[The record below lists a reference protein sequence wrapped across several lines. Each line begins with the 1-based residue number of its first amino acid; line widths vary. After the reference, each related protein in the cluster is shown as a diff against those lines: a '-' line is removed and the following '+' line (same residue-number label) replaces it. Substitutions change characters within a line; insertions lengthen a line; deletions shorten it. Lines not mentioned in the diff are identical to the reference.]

1 MKLIERVIGKRVVY
15 TGNYLSTEQ
24 HTVILPEGRRAI
36 RDIVRPPDAV
46 AVVPIDE
53 DGLIYLVRQYR
64 PAIRRAIYE
73 IPAGIIDPGERP
85 AATARREC
93 EEEIGLRPRKLIK
106 LCKFYAAVGFSTG
119 SIVLFLAQGL
129 IAGGAEHRDATEFLE
144 VRAVPFEQALR
155 WVLTNRIVDAKS
167 ILGILWAKQ
176 RLEPGTSRD
185 RRRTVR
191 NRPDRTGPTSSPD
204 Q

>member
-24 HTVILPEGRRAI
+24 HTVILPDGRRAI

-53 DGLIYLVRQYR
+53 NGLIYLVRQYR
-64 PAIRRAIYE
+64 SAIRRAIYE
-73 IPAGIIDPGERP
+73 IPAGIIDEGERP
-85 AATARREC
+85 ATTARREC
-93 EEEIGLRPRKLIK
+93 EEEIGLRPRRLIK
-106 LCKFYAAVGFSTG
+106 LCTFYSAVGFSTG
-119 SIVLFLAQGL
+119 SIQLFLAQGL
-129 IAGGAEHRDATEFLE
+129 TAGRREHRDATEFLQ
-144 VRAVPFEQALR
+144 VHAIPFERAYR

-167 ILGILWAKQ
+167 ILGILWARQ
-176 RLEPGTSRD
+176 RLEPETSRD
-185 RRRTVR
+185 RRPTVR

>member
-1 MKLIERVIGKRVVY
+1 MNLIERVIGKKVVY
-15 TGNYLSTEQ
+15 AGNYLSTEQ
-24 HTVILPEGRRAI
+24 HTVILPDGRRAI

-64 PAIRRAIYE
+64 SAIRRAIYE
-73 IPAGIIDPGERP
+73 IPAGIIDEGERP
-85 AATARREC
+85 ATTARREC

-106 LCKFYAAVGFSTG
+106 LCKFYSAVGFSTG
-119 SIVLFLAQGL
+119 SIQLFLAQGL
-129 IAGGAEHRDATEFLE
+129 VASRREHRDATEFLQ
-144 VRAVPFEQALR
+144 VHAIPFEQALR

-167 ILGILWAKQ
+167 ILGILWARQ
-176 RLEPGTSRD
+176 RLEPETSRD

>member
-24 HTVILPEGRRAI
+24 HTVILPDGRRAI

-64 PAIRRAIYE
+64 SAIRRAIYE
-73 IPAGIIDPGERP
+73 IPAGIIDEGERP
-85 AATARREC
+85 ATTARREC
-93 EEEIGLRPRKLIK
+93 EEEIGLRPRRLIK
-106 LCKFYAAVGFSTG
+106 LCTFYSAVGFSTG
-119 SIVLFLAQGL
+119 SIQLFLAQDLMPGRS
-129 IAGGAEHRDATEFLE
+129 GHHDATEFLE
-144 VRAVPFEQALR
+144 VKAIPFEQALR

-167 ILGILWAKQ
+167 IIGILWAKQ
-176 RLEPGTSRD
+176 RLGQ
-185 RRRTVR
+185 RT
-191 NRPDRTGPTSSPD
+191 
-204 Q
+204 

>member
-1 MKLIERVIGKRVVY
+1 MKRIERVIGKKVVY
-15 TGNYLSTEQ
+15 AGHYLSTEQ
-24 HTVILPEGRRAI
+24 HTVILPDGRRAI

-119 SIVLFLAQGL
+119 SIQLFLAQDLMPGR
-129 IAGGAEHRDATEFLE
+129 AGHRDATEFLQIH
-144 VRAVPFEQALR
+144 AIPFELALR

-167 ILGILWAKQ
+167 ILGILWARQ

-191 NRPDRTGPTSSPD
+191 NRPGRTGPTSSLD

>member
-24 HTVILPEGRRAI
+24 HTVILPDGRRAI

-64 PAIRRAIYE
+64 SAIRRAIYE
-73 IPAGIIDPGERP
+73 IPAGIIDEGERP
-85 AATARREC
+85 ATTARREC

-106 LCKFYAAVGFSTG
+106 LCKFYSAVGFSTG
-119 SIVLFLAQGL
+119 SIQLFMAQGL
-129 IAGGAEHRDATEFLE
+129 TAGRRAHSDATEFLE
-144 VRAVPFEQALR
+144 VRAIPFEQALR

-167 ILGILWAKQ
+167 ILGILWARQ
-176 RLEPGTSRD
+176 RLEQEEPG

>member
-1 MKLIERVIGKRVVY
+1 MNLIERVIGKKVVY
-15 TGNYLSTEQ
+15 AGNYLSTEQ
-24 HTVILPEGRRAI
+24 HAVILPDGRRAI

-64 PAIRRAIYE
+64 SAIRRAIYE
-73 IPAGIIDPGERP
+73 IPAGLIDPGERP

-106 LCKFYAAVGFSTG
+106 LCTFYSAVGFSTG
-119 SIVLFLAQGL
+119 SIQLFMAQGL
-129 IAGGAEHRDATEFLE
+129 TAGRRAHSDATEFLE
-144 VRAVPFEQALR
+144 VRAIPFERAYR

-167 ILGILWAKQ
+167 ILGILWARQ
-176 RLEPGTSRD
+176 RLEPETPKD

-191 NRPDRTGPTSSPD
+191 SEPDRIDRPSRRR
-204 Q
+204 

>member
-1 MKLIERVIGKRVVY
+1 MKLIERVIGKKVVY
-15 TGNYLSTEQ
+15 AGHYLSTEQ
-24 HTVILPEGRRAI
+24 HAVILPDGRRTI

-64 PAIRRAIYE
+64 SAIRRAIYE
-73 IPAGIIDPGERP
+73 IPAGIIDEGERP
-85 AATARREC
+85 ATTARREC

-119 SIVLFLAQGL
+119 SVQLFMAQGL
-129 IAGGAEHRDATEFLE
+129 TAGRRAHSDATEFLQ
-144 VRAVPFEQALR
+144 VHAIPFELALR

-167 ILGILWAKQ
+167 IIGILWAKQ
-176 RLEPGTSRD
+176 RL
-185 RRRTVR
+185 
-191 NRPDRTGPTSSPD
+191 RPPRSIRA
-204 Q
+204 

>member
-24 HTVILPEGRRAI
+24 HTVILPDGRRAI

-64 PAIRRAIYE
+64 SAIRRAIYE
-73 IPAGIIDPGERP
+73 IPAGIIDEGERP
-85 AATARREC
+85 ATTARREC

-106 LCKFYAAVGFSTG
+106 LCKFYSAVGFSTG
-119 SIVLFLAQGL
+119 SIQLFMAQGL
-129 IAGGAEHRDATEFLE
+129 TAGRRAHSDATEFLE
-144 VRAVPFEQALR
+144 VRAIPFEQALR

-167 ILGILWAKQ
+167 ILGILWARQ
-176 RLEPGTSRD
+176 RLEQEEPG
-185 RRRTVR
+185 RRRPVR